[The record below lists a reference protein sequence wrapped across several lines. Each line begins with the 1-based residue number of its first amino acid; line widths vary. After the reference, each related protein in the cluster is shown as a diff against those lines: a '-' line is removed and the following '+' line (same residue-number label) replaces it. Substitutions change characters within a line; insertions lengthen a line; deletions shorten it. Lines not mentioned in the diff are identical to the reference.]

1 MRSNTARAIFAAR
14 GGRQVNWLLRRHG
27 PAELDRLMALLR
39 PDELAAFDRQ
49 AGAMQAWQ
57 VHAVLLGDAG
67 YPRALA
73 ESPDAPAALF
83 HVGPIELLG
92 GPALAVCGAHE
103 SGGAGDGQL
112 TAAKTAARIAVDSG
126 LAVVSGDQGGVG
138 GAAVLAALGRGG
150 TAGVVLAEVIGQG
163 RRGDLRGGAALSSD
177 RLVMVSQVPP
187 GLPWSIDTAMA
198 RNATLAGLCTALVAV
213 AAASTG
219 TTVDAGQRALAAG
232 KPVLAVGDT
241 AGSRLLVDH
250 GATPARDHV
259 ELAWWLDRLRADHR
273 DFADVLP
280 GPAG

>member
-1 MRSNTARAIFAAR
+1 MRSNTTMAIFAAR
-14 GGRQVNWLLRRHG
+14 GGRRVNWLLRRHG
-27 PAELDRLMALLR
+27 PAELDRLMTLLR

-49 AGAMQAWQ
+49 AGALHAWQ
-57 VHAVLLGDAG
+57 VHAVLLGDAS

-73 ESPDAPAALF
+73 ELPDAPAALF

-92 GPALAVCGAHE
+92 GPTLAVCGAHE
-103 SGGAGDGQL
+103 SGDDGEL
-112 TAAKTAARIAVDSG
+112 IAAETAARMAVDSG
-126 LAVVSGDQGGVG
+126 LAVVSGNQDGVG
-138 GAAVLAALGRGG
+138 GAAVLAALERGG

-163 RRGDLRGGAALSSD
+163 RRGEPHSGAALGSD

-198 RNATLAGLCTALVAV
+198 RNATLAGLCTALIAI

-219 TTVDAGQRALAAG
+219 ATIDAGQRALAAG

-250 GATPARDHV
+250 GATPARDHI
-259 ELAWWLDRLRADHR
+259 ELAWWLDRLRTDHG
-273 DFADVLP
+273 ALNHV
-280 GPAG
+280 

>member
-1 MRSNTARAIFAAR
+1 
-14 GGRQVNWLLRRHG
+14 
-27 PAELDRLMALLR
+27 
-39 PDELAAFDRQ
+39 
-49 AGAMQAWQ
+49 
-57 VHAVLLGDAG
+57 
-67 YPRALA
+67 
-73 ESPDAPAALF
+73 
-83 HVGPIELLG
+83 
-92 GPALAVCGAHE
+92 
-103 SGGAGDGQL
+103 
-112 TAAKTAARIAVDSG
+112 
-126 LAVVSGDQGGVG
+126 
-138 GAAVLAALGRGG
+138 
-150 TAGVVLAEVIGQG
+150 
-163 RRGDLRGGAALSSD
+163 
-177 RLVMVSQVPP
+177 MVSQVPP

-259 ELAWWLDRLRADHR
+259 ELAWWLDRLKADHR